1 MNDRKYACVCGKTFE
16 MKEKDGSILRCPFCG
31 RIVAFPS
38 KEMDPA
44 RREEF
49 EKFLEATFELM
60 GEGVEGVCPFSG
72 AR

>member
-1 MNDRKYACVCGKTFE
+1 MHDRNYECHCGHAYKIS
-16 MKEKDGSILRCPFCG
+16 EKDGSILRCPSCG

-49 EKFLEATFELM
+49 EKFMEATFEIM
-60 GEGVEGVCPFSG
+60 EEGVEGGCPFSG